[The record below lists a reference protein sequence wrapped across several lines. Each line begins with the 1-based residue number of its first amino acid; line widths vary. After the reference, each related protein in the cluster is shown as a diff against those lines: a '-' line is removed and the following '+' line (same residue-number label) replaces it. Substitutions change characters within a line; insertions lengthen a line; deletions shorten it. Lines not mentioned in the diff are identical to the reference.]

1 MTQTC
6 CHAQHGGCRC
16 GTDSCVKR
24 VPIFSMLDPR
34 KLAEI
39 AALVR
44 PREYEPKDTLFSAG
58 ERIAGIYIIRHGA
71 VKLVR
76 GDEDGHES
84 IVSILRPGDF
94 YGGDSMF
101 HDSHSRE
108 TALAMEPSGICFIP
122 EGDLRALLSRD
133 PEIAMKIIQYYSS
146 QHVRNMNMLEILAA
160 GDSMRRVCRFLL
172 WQTEQDPSSRV
183 TLSQEEMARMLG
195 LAPETLNRKLA
206 VLKKAG
212 IIRMEGHRGISVLQP
227 QALNRR

>member
-1 MTQTC
+1 
-6 CHAQHGGCRC
+6 
-16 GTDSCVKR
+16 
-24 VPIFSMLDPR
+24 MLDPR

-39 AALVR
+39 SALVR

-133 PEIAMKIIQYYSS
+133 PEIALKIIQYYSS

-160 GDSMRRVCRFLL
+160 GDSMRRVYRF
-172 WQTEQDPSSRV
+172 
-183 TLSQEEMARMLG
+183 
-195 LAPETLNRKLA
+195 
-206 VLKKAG
+206 
-212 IIRMEGHRGISVLQP
+212 
-227 QALNRR
+227 

>member
-1 MTQTC
+1 MSIET
-6 CHAQHGGCRC
+6 
-16 GTDSCVKR
+16 
-24 VPIFSMLDPR
+24 
-34 KLAEI
+34 LA
-39 AALVR
+39 
-44 PREYEPKDTLFSAG
+44 
-58 ERIAGIYIIRHGA
+58 
-71 VKLVR
+71 
-76 GDEDGHES
+76 
-84 IVSILRPGDF
+84 
-94 YGGDSMF
+94 
-101 HDSHSRE
+101 E
-108 TALAMEPSGICFIP
+108 TALAMEPAGICFIP

-146 QHVRNMNMLEILAA
+146 QHVRNMNMLEILAS

-227 QALNRR
+227 QALNKP